1 MGKWSQYPVSFVHR
15 NYFLISADIWQRY
28 ENRELGIGNRDKEL
42 KEIQEIVESMKIQP
56 PPIDVKAE
64 VASSERKRSMHDLY
78 METAEAIELPTE
90 ESMYGGRR
98 GRRRRRSR

>member
-15 NYFLISADIWQRY
+15 NYFLISADIWQRF
-28 ENRELGIGNRDKEL
+28 ENRELGIGHRDKEL
-42 KEIQEIVESMKIQP
+42 KEIQEIVDSMKTQP

-64 VASSERKRSMHDLY
+64 LAASEKKQTMHDIY

-90 ESMYGGRR
+90 ESMYVGRR
-98 GRRRRRSR
+98 RRRRRRSR